1 MAPEH
6 VVIIVAPISDIATI
20 SPSTVG
26 SLSKLNSLLMY
37 KTAPATK
44 TEIVHELDQVGKSLY
59 DSVKTKTEKVVL
71 ING

>member
-26 SLSKLNSLLMY
+26 SLSKLNSLFMY
-37 KTAPATK
+37 KTAPAAK
-44 TEIVHELDQVGKSLY
+44 TEMGHELDQVGKFHN
-59 DSVKTKTEKVVL
+59 DS
-71 ING
+71 G